1 MRYDSEH
8 KLRTRERILRA
19 AAKAIRAEGPH
30 RVGVA
35 AVMRQAELTHGGF
48 YAHFDSKEALIAA
61 AIERMF
67 EDSQRHWR
75 RTTANRSPAE
85 GLLAFIDF
93 YLSPQHRDARRLG
106 CPIPALAADLPRLR
120 PRCIDAY
127 ATGARHLIEAIAEQL
142 RALDHP
148 EPDALASSVMA
159 ELVGALS
166 LARGEP
172 DRNRSDA
179 MLAASRR
186 LIRQRLKWRTHESG
200 Q

>member
-1 MRYDSEH
+1 MRYDAEH
-8 KLRTRERILRA
+8 KLRTRERILRE

-35 AVMRQAELTHGGF
+35 AVMRQADMTHGGF

-67 EDSQRHWR
+67 EDSR
-75 RTTANRSPAE
+75 RQWLRSTEGREPAE
-85 GLLAFIDF
+85 GLRAFIDY

-120 PRCIDAY
+120 PRCVEAYAAGARRLIDAM
-127 ATGARHLIEAIAEQL
+127 AGHL
-142 RALDHP
+142 RALGHD
-148 EPDALASSVMA
+148 DAGALAGSVMS

-172 DRNRSDA
+172 DRERSDA
-179 MLAASRR
+179 LLDASRHH
-186 LIRQRLKWRTHESG
+186 IFQRLKLEHS
-200 Q
+200 